1 MQETTLKSLNMPML
15 ALRGIVVY
23 PKTAVHFDVIRS
35 KSIEALNT
43 AMSQNRYIFLLTQK
57 NIAAEDPNV
66 DDLYEIGCVAK
77 VRQILRLSGDTVRV
91 LVEGCY
97 RAKLQSITTVE
108 PLFRADIVRC
118 IDEPTGN
125 KTKYKEALL
134 RNAKNAFD
142 EYAHVAPKV
151 SPDVIM
157 SVIADESLGHL
168 ADFIAHNI
176 PVETDDKQYIL
187 EQLDPVKRLRSVIT
201 LLKREKDLI
210 EIDRRISEKVKGS
223 IDDNQ
228 REYYLR
234 EQIKAINEELYGES
248 DPDSEIEKYF
258 KKIAEM
264 KAPESVKDKLRDEA
278 ERLSKMPNGS
288 HEATV
293 VLNYLDTCLS
303 LPWGIFSDTKIN
315 LNRSQKILDRDHY
328 GLKKVKERIIE
339 LLAVHTLVPDIKGQ
353 IICLVG
359 PPGVGKTSIV
369 KSVAECMG
377 RKYARVSLGGVTDE
391 AEIRG
396 HRKTYIGAMP
406 GRIINAVK
414 TAGTANP
421 VILLDE
427 IDKLGSSYKG
437 DPSSAML
444 EILDSEQNNTFHDH
458 YVDMPFDLSRV
469 LFITTANDASTIPA
483 PLLDRMELIEL
494 GSYTREEKYQI
505 AKNHLIKKQLKQNG
519 LKSTEVK
526 FTDEAIYKL
535 IDAYTREAGVR
546 RLDRTL
552 ATVCRK
558 SAATIVSGKGKTVKV
573 TAEVLREMLGTEKYK
588 PDTLLK
594 KDEIGVVNGLA
605 WTSVGGEIMPLE
617 VVCVPGSGKLELTG
631 SLGDVMQ
638 ESAKAAVTAVR
649 SRAEL
654 LGISK
659 DFYKAYDIHIHAPE
673 AATPKDG
680 PSAGVTMFTALV
692 SALCSIPVKRDIAMT
707 GEITLRGRVMPIG
720 GLKEK
725 TMAAYKTGIK
735 KVFIPVDNLPNL
747 DEVEQIVKDNV
758 EFVAVETVDEIL
770 SGALTTMPNACS
782 VEIDE
787 IYTVEKSVSDNK
799 QPIKISRGVL

>member
-15 ALRGIVVY
+15 ALRGIVVF
-23 PKTAVHFDVIRS
+23 PKAAVHFDVIRP

-77 VRQILRLSGDTVRV
+77 IRQILRMSGDTVRV

-97 RAKLQSITTVE
+97 RAKLQSITAVE
-108 PLFRADIVRC
+108 PLFRADIVRL

-125 KTKYKEALL
+125 MTKYKEALL

-142 EYAHVAPKV
+142 DYAHVAPKV

-157 SVIADESLGHL
+157 SVVANESLGSL
-168 ADFIAHNI
+168 ADYITHNI
-176 PVETDDKQYIL
+176 PVETDDKQFVL
-187 EQLDPVKRLRSVIT
+187 EQLNPVKRLKSVIT

-223 IDDNQ
+223 IDENQ

-248 DPDSEIEKYF
+248 DPDSDIDKYF
-258 KKIAEM
+258 KKIAEL
-264 KAPESVKDKLRDEA
+264 KAPDNVKEKLRDEA

-303 LPWGIFSDTKIN
+303 LPWGVFSDSKID
-315 LNRSQKILDRDHY
+315 LAKSQKILDRDHY

-369 KSVAECMG
+369 RSVAECMG

-414 TAGTANP
+414 TAGTSNP
-421 VILLDE
+421 VVLLDE

-444 EILDSEQNNTFHDH
+444 EILDSEQNSTFHDH

-469 LFITTANDASTIPA
+469 LFITTANDVSTIPG

-494 GSYTREEKYQI
+494 GSYTREEKFQI
-505 AKNHLIKKQLKQNG
+505 AKNHLIKKQLKNNG
-519 LKSTEVK
+519 LKANQVK

-535 IDAYTREAGVR
+535 IDAYTKEAGVR

-558 SAATIVSGKGKTVKV
+558 SAATIVSGKSKAVRVNEAILK
-573 TAEVLREMLGTEKYK
+573 EMLGTEKYK
-588 PDTLLK
+588 PDSLPK

-617 VVCVPGSGKLELTG
+617 VVCVPGTGKLELTG

-649 SRAEL
+649 SRVEL

-659 DFYKAYDIHIHAPE
+659 DFYKTYDIHIHAPE

-725 TMAAYKTGIK
+725 TMAAYKMGIK
-735 KVFIPVDNLPNL
+735 RVFIPIDNLPNL

-770 SGALTTMPNACS
+770 SGALASMPVVES
-782 VEIDE
+782 VEIGE
-787 IYTVEKSVSDNK
+787 IYTATKPANDNK
-799 QPIKISRGVL
+799 QPIKISRGAL

>member
-1 MQETTLKSLNMPML
+1 MQETTQMSLNMPML
-15 ALRGIVVY
+15 ALRGIVVF
-23 PKTAVHFDVIRS
+23 PKTVVHFDVIRP

-43 AMSQNRYIFLLTQK
+43 AMAQNRYIFLLTQK
-57 NIAAEDPNV
+57 NISAEDPNV
-66 DDLYEIGCVAK
+66 DDLYNVGCVAK
-77 VRQILRLSGDTVRV
+77 IRQILRMTGDTVRV

-97 RAKLQSITTVE
+97 RAELKNITTVD
-108 PLFRADIVRC
+108 PLFRADIVRLV
-118 IDEPTGN
+118 EESEGN
-125 KTKYKEALL
+125 KTKYKAALL

-142 EYAHVAPKV
+142 DFARVAPKI

-157 SVIADESLGHL
+157 SVVAADNIGRL
-168 ADFIAHNI
+168 ADYIAHNV

-187 EQLDPVKRLRSVIT
+187 EQLNPQKRLKSVIT

-210 EIDRRISEKVKGS
+210 EIDKRISEKVKGS

-248 DPDSEIEKYF
+248 NPDSEIEKYY
-258 KKIAEM
+258 KKIANLN
-264 KAPESVKDKLRDEA
+264 ADDTVKQKLNDEVD
-278 ERLSKMPNGS
+278 RLAKMPSGS

-303 LPWGIFSDTKIN
+303 LPWGLYSDAKIN
-315 LNRSQKILDRDHY
+315 LAKSQKILDRDHY

-339 LLAVHTLVPDIKGQ
+339 LLAVHTLVPEIKGQ

-458 YVDMPFDLSRV
+458 YVDMPFDLSKV
-469 LFITTANDASTIPA
+469 LFITTANDASSIPG

-505 AKNHLIKKQLKQNG
+505 AKKHLIKKQLKLNG
-519 LKSTEVK
+519 LKPTELK
-526 FTDEAIYKL
+526 FSDEAVYKL

-558 SAATIVSGKGKTVKV
+558 SAAKIVSGECKTVKV
-573 TAEVLREMLGTEKYK
+573 TPELLKEMLGTEKYK
-588 PDTLLK
+588 PDALLK
-594 KDEIGVVNGLA
+594 KDEVGVVNGLA

-617 VVCVPGSGKLELTG
+617 VVCVAGTGKLELTG

-638 ESAKAAVTAVR
+638 ESAKAAVTCVR

-654 LGISK
+654 LGINK
-659 DFYKAYDIHIHAPE
+659 DFYKTFDIHIHAPE
-673 AATPKDG
+673 AAVPKDG

-692 SALCSIPVKRDIAMT
+692 SALTGITVKRDVAMT

-725 TMAAYKTGIK
+725 TMAAYKAGVST
-735 KVFIPVDNLPNL
+735 VFIPVDNLPDL
-747 DEVEQIVKDNV
+747 DEVEQIVKDNIR
-758 EFVAVETVDEIL
+758 FVAVETVDEIL
-770 SGALTTMPNACS
+770 SEALNNMPDAKKNGGNGMYPIDTT
-782 VEIDE
+782 VG
-787 IYTVEKSVSDNK
+787 TVNTVS
-799 QPIKISRGVL
+799 KISRGVL